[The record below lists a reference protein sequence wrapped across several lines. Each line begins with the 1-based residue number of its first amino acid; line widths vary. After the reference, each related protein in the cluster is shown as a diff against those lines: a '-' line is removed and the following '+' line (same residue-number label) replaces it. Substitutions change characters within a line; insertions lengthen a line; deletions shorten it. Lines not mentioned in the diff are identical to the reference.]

1 MFACATGWAHIA
13 IGANSAPDFVLA
25 LRPASAPFIRRS
37 MGSFG
42 APIIEVA
49 MSQSLRDQLIKAGL
63 ADASKARK
71 AERQQRAEQRT
82 AQSTTKKQAANQVD
96 ADANTR
102 TAKPVQTGTASANAR
117 AQAALREKAERD
129 RAKQRELNAKAAEKA
144 LRAEL
149 KQLIQSNDQR
159 EKVAREDDVPYNF
172 VHGRRVK
179 RIYITR
185 AQQSALSAGTL
196 VIVNDDG
203 RYHII
208 DQETAERVKARDPKR
223 IIAAHTDARAESGA
237 AEPGSDAEYYAR
249 FAVPD
254 DLDW

>member
-1 MFACATGWAHIA
+1 
-13 IGANSAPDFVLA
+13 
-25 LRPASAPFIRRS
+25 
-37 MGSFG
+37 
-42 APIIEVA
+42 

-63 ADASKARK
+63 ADPSKARK

-82 AQSTTKKQAANQVD
+82 AQNAAKKPAAHPPAGASGSTD
-96 ADANTR
+96 
-102 TAKPVQTGTASANAR
+102 AKPVPPTPAANSTSAR

-149 KQLIQSNDQR
+149 KQLIHSNDQR

-172 VHGRRVK
+172 LHGRRVK
-179 RIYITR
+179 RIYVTR
-185 AQQSALSAGTL
+185 AQQAALSAGTL

-203 RYHII
+203 RYHIV
-208 DQETAERVKARDPKR
+208 DQATAERVQARDPKR
-223 IIAAHTDARAESGA
+223 IIAAHTSASAESGTI
-237 AEPGSDAEYYAR
+237 EPGSDAEYYAR